1 MKRLYL
7 VLPVFLL
14 FIACSDE
21 NTKEAKTAINSM
33 NVHVVHDDD
42 PPTGQG
48 DIPRS
53 KLVYKSFDQNSFTLA
68 ELCDRYKSDIE
79 VTAPDYHDNLKNFWF
94 SIMGDRVISEGSD
107 EVKKYFI
114 EEQLSLQ
121 NNLMNLERF
130 YKLLLASP
138 LSEEESLVASN
149 TFYEINEKA
158 IAGLQWKSEKEE
170 MAKRRELVYT
180 KRTYEI
186 LIRSS
191 K

>member
-1 MKRLYL
+1 MKKLYL

-14 FIACSDE
+14 FITCSDE
-21 NTKEAKTAINSM
+21 NTKEAKTAVNTM
-33 NVHVVHDDD
+33 NVRVVHDDD

-53 KLVYKSFDQNSFTLA
+53 KLVYKSFDHNSFTLT
-68 ELCDRYKSDIE
+68 ELCERYKSDIE

-94 SIMGDRVISEGSD
+94 SIIGDRIISEGSD

-114 EEQLSLQ
+114 EEQLGLQ
-121 NNLMNLERF
+121 NNLMNIERF

-138 LSEEESLVASN
+138 LTEEEGLVASN